1 MRHSIP
7 LVLGLFLALAPAAAN
22 ADAHQAWQAYRAGAY
37 AKALAALQ
45 PLAEAGDPEAQYDLG
60 SLYCDGLAV
69 GRNYRQAAEW
79 YGRAAAQGHMRAQ
92 FTLGF
97 LAYHGAGRGEE
108 DGAVARDPVQA
119 ARWLKP
125 AAERDNA
132 MAQYLLASLYRK
144 GEGVPRDDNKALGW
158 ALAAADRGVT
168 AAQYEAGLQLGS
180 REHAWASWMEAYKWF
195 VLAARKGYPGAR
207 QNLEILAKRLNHKE
221 IGQAEAAADAWRP
234 VR

>member
-1 MRHSIP
+1 MVR
-7 LVLGLFLALAPAAAN
+7 
-22 ADAHQAWQAYRAGAY
+22 ADAHEGWRAYRAGAY
-37 AKALAALQ
+37 AKALAVLR
-45 PLAEAGDPEAQYDLG
+45 PLAEAGDPEAQFDMG

-69 GRNYRQAAEW
+69 ERNYQQAAEW
-79 YGRAAAQGHMRAQ
+79 YGRAAEQGHMRAQ

-108 DGAVARDPVQA
+108 DGAVARDPVAA

-144 GEGVPRDDNKALGW
+144 GEGVPQDDDKALGW

-168 AAQYEAGLQLGS
+168 AAQYEVGLLLGS
-180 REHAWASWMEAYKWF
+180 RQHAWESWIEAYKWF
-195 VLAARKGYPGAR
+195 VLAERKGYPGAR
-207 QNLEILAKRLNHKE
+207 QNLEILAKRLNYKE
-221 IGQAEAAADAWRP
+221 IEQAEAAAEAWRP
-234 VR
+234 LP